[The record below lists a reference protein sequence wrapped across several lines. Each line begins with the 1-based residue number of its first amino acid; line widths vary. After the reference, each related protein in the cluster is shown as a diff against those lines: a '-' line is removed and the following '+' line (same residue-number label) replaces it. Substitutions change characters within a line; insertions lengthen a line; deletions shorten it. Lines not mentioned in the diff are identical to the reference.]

1 MWLQFYIL
9 QILQNEKFETLD
21 FVTTTQFVYICSC
34 LFTPVVFVC
43 FFRCCLYTRL
53 LTFARCK
60 SARRGQSFWTWK
72 TMTSTI
78 SHTTSLWWHQMVD
91 HEIWAVLNC
100 QFQLRSTT
108 IFRRFHNASCR
119 FNDAFR
125 HTWMS
130 PWKTKTEIKLWGS
143 DRSEWGCVLL
153 AVVVEEMNFNQIWTR
168 ISSYFIRTNG
178 VSSRTYII
186 HSAWF
191 ELTFHWIQKSDF
203 DHKSL

>member
-1 MWLQFYIL
+1 MWQQFRKTQNQWF
-9 QILQNEKFETLD
+9 QISHFAKFAKCKIVATLLLTKNICLH
-21 FVTTTQFVYICSC
+21 FQLFVYFFSC
-34 LFTPVVFVC
+34 LF
-43 FFRCCLYTRL
+43 TRL

-72 TMTSTI
+72 PMTSTI
-78 SHTTSLWWHQMVD
+78 SHTASLWWHQMVD

-100 QFQLRSTT
+100 QFQLCSTT
-108 IFRRFHNASCR
+108 VFRRFHNASCR

-153 AVVVEEMNFNQIWTR
+153 AVVVDEMNFNQIWTR
-168 ISSYFIRTNG
+168 ISSD
-178 VSSRTYII
+178 II
-186 HSAWF
+186 QMELVF
-191 ELTFHWIQKSDF
+191 EHT
-203 DHKSL
+203 

>member
-1 MWLQFYIL
+1 MWQQFR
-9 QILQNEKFETLD
+9 ILQNQGFQISHFAKFAKCKIVATLLLTKP
-21 FVTTTQFVYICSC
+21 FIYIFSC
-34 LFTPVVFVC
+34 LF
-43 FFRCCLYTRL
+43 TRL

-60 SARRGQSFWTWK
+60 SAWRGQSFWTWK
-72 TMTSTI
+72 PMTSTI

-125 HTWMS
+125 YTWMS

-168 ISSYFIRTNG
+168 ISSDIIRM
-178 VSSRTYII
+178 
-186 HSAWF
+186 
-191 ELTFHWIQKSDF
+191 ELVLEHT
-203 DHKSL
+203 